1 MQPLISKQ
9 AHEWSNIKERQDM
22 KPSLTMLNEV
32 IINPLSI
39 IFRNCIK
46 HSIFPGIQKKLN
58 IIPTHKKKI
67 KQSINDFIPVSLLSY
82 VEKYLKDYL
91 LNLCFNIWRNTNY
104 YQLINLVFK
113 PVIFV
118 LINCCPLSII
128 FIQPLTHSQL

>member
-22 KPSLTMLNEV
+22 KPSLTMSNEV

-39 IFRNCIK
+39 TFRNCIK
-46 HSIFPGIQKKLN
+46 QHISRYIEEIEYNSYSYKED
-58 IIPTHKKKI
+58 
-67 KQSINDFIPVSLLSY
+67 KQSINNFIPVSILSY